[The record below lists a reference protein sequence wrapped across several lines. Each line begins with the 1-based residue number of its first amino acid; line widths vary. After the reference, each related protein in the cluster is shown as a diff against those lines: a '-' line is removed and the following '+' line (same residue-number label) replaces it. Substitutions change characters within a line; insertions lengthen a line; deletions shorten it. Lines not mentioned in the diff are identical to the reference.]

1 MVSEYK
7 NTRSSRVSSSQ
18 ESILASIESSS
29 SIEHTRYSNEQLEFG
44 QNFSNYLFLLFFS
57 NLQEQFIKCI
67 SHIDVQKNLARVVR
81 VRVRVVRVVRVFR
94 VVRAQKLL
102 LVHHRVARAR
112 RTSNTRSSR
121 VSSTRITREYRVEY
135 IYSLRFDDKYNIL
148 YQLIIIYHGNFSN
161 KQ

>member
-1 MVSEYK
+1 MA
-7 NTRSSRVSSSQ
+7 N
-18 ESILASIESSS
+18 
-29 SIEHTRYSNEQLEFG
+29 
-44 QNFSNYLFLLFFS
+44 NFRTIFYFFTFFFS

-67 SHIDVQKNLARVVR
+67 SHIDVQKNLARV

-135 IYSLRFDDKYNIL
+135 IYSLRFDKQTHRKVNTDRQTPKSEDGHCKKL
-148 YQLIIIYHGNFSN
+148 PRTDTPKSEHGQTDTQ
-161 KQ
+161 K